1 MNFCFSNRSTAS
13 NKCLLCVALVT
24 LLTCFAPAMTVG
36 QEKKQSVEAEAKG
49 AEYSEHMRI
58 QRDHRGRAWSMD
70 TAITRFELT
79 NENGKVVYVDLIG
92 AVHVGEKEYYDALN
106 ERFEMYDSMLYEL
119 IAPEGTVIPKGG
131 GERDIANP
139 IAALQ
144 VGMMAGLDL
153 SFQLEQIDYTPS
165 NFVHADMTPEEFAES
180 WTKNNESVSRILLK
194 SMGHSIAMQTK
205 GKGPSNLSFL
215 AAGLSKNPT
224 LKFRRVAAEQMM
236 AMDAGMSIFEG
247 DEGST
252 IIENRNAKAMKIL
265 KREIDAGKTKLGI
278 FYGAGHLNDM
288 QERLENE
295 FKMKRAGKTWLL
307 AWKLREPREPSDSKK

>member
-1 MNFCFSNRSTAS
+1 MNFCFSNHSTAS
-13 NKCLLCVALVT
+13 NKCLLSVALVA
-24 LLTCFAPAMTVG
+24 LLSCFAPAMTVG

-288 QERLENE
+288 QERLENK

>member
-1 MNFCFSNRSTAS
+1 MNSCFSNRSTAS
-13 NKCLLCVALVT
+13 NKCLLSVALVA
-24 LLTCFAPAMTVG
+24 LFACLAPAMTMG
-36 QEKKQSVEAEAKG
+36 QEKKQSDETEAKEG
-49 AEYSEHMRI
+49 EYSEHMRI

-79 NENGKVVYVDLIG
+79 NENGKTVFVDLIG

-153 SFQLEQIDYTPS
+153 SFQLEQIDYTPK

-180 WTKNNESVSRILLK
+180 WTENNESVSRILLK
-194 SMGHSIAMQTK
+194 SMGHGIAMQSK
-205 GKGPSNLSFL
+205 GKGPSNFSFL

-236 AMDAGMSIFEG
+236 SMDAGMSIFDG

-295 FKMKRAGKTWLL
+295 FQMKRSGKTWLL
-307 AWKLREPREPSDSKK
+307 AWKLREPLESSDSKK

>member
-1 MNFCFSNRSTAS
+1 M
-13 NKCLLCVALVT
+13 ALVT

-278 FYGAGHLNDM
+278 FFGAGHLNDM

>member
-1 MNFCFSNRSTAS
+1 MNSCFSNRSTAS
-13 NKCLLCVALVT
+13 NKCLLSVALVA
-24 LLTCFAPAMTVG
+24 LFACLAPAMTMG
-36 QEKKQSVEAEAKG
+36 QEKKQSDETEAKEG
-49 AEYSEHMRI
+49 EYSEHMRI

-79 NENGKVVYVDLIG
+79 NENGKTVFVDLIG

-131 GERDIANP
+131 GERDITNP

-144 VGMMAGLDL
+144 VGMMSGLDL
-153 SFQLEQIDYTPS
+153 SFQLEQIDYTPK

-180 WTKNNESVSRILLK
+180 WTENNESVSRILLK
-194 SMGHSIAMQTK
+194 SMGHGIAMQSK
-205 GKGPSNLSFL
+205 GKGPSNFSFL

-236 AMDAGMSIFEG
+236 SMDAGMSIFDG

-265 KREIDAGKTKLGI
+265 KREIDGGKTKLGI

-295 FKMKRAGKTWLL
+295 FQMKRSGKTWLL
-307 AWKLREPREPSDSKK
+307 AWKLREPLESSDSKK

>member
-13 NKCLLCVALVT
+13 NKCLLSVALVT

-278 FYGAGHLNDM
+278 FFGAGHLNDM

>member
-1 MNFCFSNRSTAS
+1 M
-13 NKCLLCVALVT
+13 ALVT

-153 SFQLEQIDYTPS
+153 SFQLKQIDYTPS

-194 SMGHSIAMQTK
+194 SMGHSIAMQSK

>member
-13 NKCLLCVALVT
+13 NKCLLSVALVT

-49 AEYSEHMRI
+49 AEYSEHIRI

-106 ERFEMYDSMLYEL
+106 ERFEMSDSMLYEL

-153 SFQLEQIDYTPS
+153 SFQLKQIDYTPS

>member
-1 MNFCFSNRSTAS
+1 M
-13 NKCLLCVALVT
+13 ALVT

-194 SMGHSIAMQTK
+194 SMGHSIAMQSK

-295 FKMKRAGKTWLL
+295 FNEASR
-307 AWKLREPREPSDSKK
+307 

>member
-1 MNFCFSNRSTAS
+1 MNSCFSNRSTAS
-13 NKCLLCVALVT
+13 NKCLLSVALVA
-24 LLTCFAPAMTVG
+24 LFACLAPAMTMG
-36 QEKKQSVEAEAKG
+36 QEKKQSDETEAKEG
-49 AEYSEHMRI
+49 EYSEHMRI

-79 NENGKVVYVDLIG
+79 NENGKTVFVDLIG

-131 GERDIANP
+131 GERDITNP

-144 VGMMAGLDL
+144 VGMMSGLDL
-153 SFQLEQIDYTPS
+153 SFQLEQIDYTPK

-180 WTKNNESVSRILLK
+180 WTENNESVSRILLK
-194 SMGHSIAMQTK
+194 SMGHGIAMQSK
-205 GKGPSNLSFL
+205 GKGPSNFSFL

-236 AMDAGMSIFEG
+236 SMDAGMSIFDG

-295 FKMKRAGKTWLL
+295 FQMKRSGKTWLL
-307 AWKLREPREPSDSKK
+307 AWKLREPLESSDSKK

>member
-1 MNFCFSNRSTAS
+1 M
-13 NKCLLCVALVT
+13 ALVT

-49 AEYSEHMRI
+49 AEYSEHIRI

-106 ERFEMYDSMLYEL
+106 KRLEMYDSMLYEL

-153 SFQLEQIDYTPS
+153 SFQLEQVDYTPS

-180 WTKNNESVSRILLK
+180 WTENNESVSRILLK
-194 SMGHSIAMQTK
+194 SMGHSIAMQSK
-205 GKGPSNLSFL
+205 GKGPSNFSFL

-236 AMDAGMSIFEG
+236 AMDAGMSIFDG
-247 DEGST
+247 DKGST
-252 IIENRNAKAMKIL
+252 IIENRNAKAMKII

-295 FKMKRAGKTWLL
+295 FQMKRAGKTWLP
-307 AWKLREPREPSDSKK
+307 AWKLREPREPSDSK

>member
-13 NKCLLCVALVT
+13 NKCLLSVALVT

-119 IAPEGTVIPKGG
+119 IAPEGTVIPPKG
-131 GERDIANP
+131 
-139 IAALQ
+139 
-144 VGMMAGLDL
+144 
-153 SFQLEQIDYTPS
+153 
-165 NFVHADMTPEEFAES
+165 AES
-180 WTKNNESVSRILLK
+180 VILRTQSL
-194 SMGHSIAMQTK
+194 HSK
-205 GKGPSNLSFL
+205 
-215 AAGLSKNPT
+215 
-224 LKFRRVAAEQMM
+224 
-236 AMDAGMSIFEG
+236 
-247 DEGST
+247 
-252 IIENRNAKAMKIL
+252 
-265 KREIDAGKTKLGI
+265 
-278 FYGAGHLNDM
+278 
-288 QERLENE
+288 
-295 FKMKRAGKTWLL
+295 
-307 AWKLREPREPSDSKK
+307 

>member
-1 MNFCFSNRSTAS
+1 M
-13 NKCLLCVALVT
+13 ALVT

-36 QEKKQSVEAEAKG
+36 QEKKQLVEAEAKG

>member
-13 NKCLLCVALVT
+13 NKCLLSVALVT

-194 SMGHSIAMQTK
+194 SMGHSIAMQSK

>member
-1 MNFCFSNRSTAS
+1 MA
-13 NKCLLCVALVT
+13 LVAL
-24 LLTCFAPAMTVG
+24 LSCFAPAMTMG
-36 QEKKQSVEAEAKG
+36 QEKQADEAEAKEG
-49 AEYSEHMRI
+49 EYSEHMRI

-106 ERFEMYDSMLYEL
+106 KRFEMYDSMLYEL

-153 SFQLEQIDYTPS
+153 SFQLEQVDYTPS

-180 WTKNNESVSRILLK
+180 WTENNESVSRILLK
-194 SMGHSIAMQTK
+194 SMGHSIAMQSK
-205 GKGPSNLSFL
+205 GKGPSNFSFL

-236 AMDAGMSIFEG
+236 AMDAGMSIFDG
-247 DEGST
+247 DKGST

-295 FKMKRAGKTWLL
+295 FQMKRAGKTWLP
-307 AWKLREPREPSDSKK
+307 AWKLREPREPSDSK

>member
-1 MNFCFSNRSTAS
+1 M
-13 NKCLLCVALVT
+13 ALVT

-295 FKMKRAGKTWLL
+295 FQMKRSGKTWLL
-307 AWKLREPREPSDSKK
+307 AWKLREPLESSDSKK

>member
-13 NKCLLCVALVT
+13 NKCLLSVALVT

>member
-1 MNFCFSNRSTAS
+1 
-13 NKCLLCVALVT
+13 
-24 LLTCFAPAMTVG
+24 
-36 QEKKQSVEAEAKG
+36 
-49 AEYSEHMRI
+49 
-58 QRDHRGRAWSMD
+58 
-70 TAITRFELT
+70 
-79 NENGKVVYVDLIG
+79 
-92 AVHVGEKEYYDALN
+92 
-106 ERFEMYDSMLYEL
+106 
-119 IAPEGTVIPKGG
+119 
-131 GERDIANP
+131 
-139 IAALQ
+139 
-144 VGMMAGLDL
+144 MAGLDL
-153 SFQLEQIDYTPS
+153 SFQLKQIDYTPS

-194 SMGHSIAMQTK
+194 SMGHSIAMQSK

-252 IIENRNAKAMKIL
+252 IIENRNAKAMRIL

-278 FYGAGHLNDM
+278 FFGAGHLNDM

>member
-1 MNFCFSNRSTAS
+1 M
-13 NKCLLCVALVT
+13 ALVT

>member
-13 NKCLLCVALVT
+13 NKCLLSVALVT

-106 ERFEMYDSMLYEL
+106 ERFEMYESMLYEL

>member
-13 NKCLLCVALVT
+13 NKCLLSVALVT

-131 GERDIANP
+131 GERDIAKP

>member
-1 MNFCFSNRSTAS
+1 MLS
-13 NKCLLCVALVT
+13 VALVT